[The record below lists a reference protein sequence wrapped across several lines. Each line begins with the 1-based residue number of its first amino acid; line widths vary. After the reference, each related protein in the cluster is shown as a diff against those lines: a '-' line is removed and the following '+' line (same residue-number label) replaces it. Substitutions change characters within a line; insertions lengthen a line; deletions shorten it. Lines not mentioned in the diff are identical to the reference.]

1 MKKLLFTFFFLSCI
15 NNVMSQHYGGLT
27 FTPYAVENYNGW
39 RSYSETSS
47 FYASGPNSTFGFAVG
62 YQGLLMPER
71 RFSFS
76 YGLLYTYGYNEVTYV
91 KPVFQN
97 SIGYRVDM
105 KSLQIP
111 LWWRYNILKNR
122 KWQPFIAIST
132 SVNYALV
139 SERTFYYEDKP
150 PWSSTINNG
159 FFLSLELG
167 VGVNY
172 TTEKWMFTVQPTFG
186 GSYAR
191 QLGIGFSVLRKF

>member
-27 FTPYAVENYNGW
+27 FTPYAVENFSGW
-39 RSYSETSS
+39 RSYSKSS
-47 FYASGPNSTFGFAVG
+47 PYGSAANSTFGFAVG

-76 YGLLYTYGYNEVTYV
+76 YGLLYFSAYNEATNQRPYYDRVETG
-91 KPVFQN
+91 Q
-97 SIGYRVDM
+97 RVDI

-111 LWWRYNILKNR
+111 LWLRYNILKNK

-139 SERTFYYEDKP
+139 SERTLYYEDRP

-159 FFLSLELG
+159 FF
-167 VGVNY
+167 
-172 TTEKWMFTVQPTFG
+172 
-186 GSYAR
+186 
-191 QLGIGFSVLRKF
+191 